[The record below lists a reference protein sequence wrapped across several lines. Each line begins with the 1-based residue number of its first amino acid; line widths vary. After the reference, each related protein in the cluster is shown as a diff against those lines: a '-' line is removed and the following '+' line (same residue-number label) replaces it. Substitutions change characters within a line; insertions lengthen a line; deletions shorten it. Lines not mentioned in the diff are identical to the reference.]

1 MKSGVFPWN
10 WSFSQWFSHEKPA
23 EVGPHR
29 LQIAVPHGFDGGGLQ
44 DVQLLEKRR
53 GTADAVA
60 IELVVEY
67 AIFYDLYG

>member
-1 MKSGVFPWN
+1 MKLIIFPGIFPW
-10 WSFSQWFSHEKPA
+10 KT

-44 DVQLLEKRR
+44 GVQLLEKRR

-60 IELVVEY
+60 IELVV
-67 AIFYDLYG
+67 

>member
-1 MKSGVFPWN
+1 MKLIIFPGIFPW
-10 WSFSQWFSHEKPA
+10 KTA

-60 IELVVEY
+60 IELVV
-67 AIFYDLYG
+67 